1 MRGQKLHGDM
11 DSENSQAGK
20 NCGEDNGLRE
30 KKNCLAASEKS
41 GKRKMKVFN
50 SAAEHGI
57 ALGGSG
63 GLKGCEDIENCW
75 VENNLAAG
83 IISELYDLTRR
94 KSRGWGDGL
103 MFASTSPS
111 RFEEN
116 CVTEHVQYPGTT
128 VESKEQDIADSGHPK
143 A

>member
-1 MRGQKLHGDM
+1 MATRIQRI
-11 DSENSQAGK
+11 
-20 NCGEDNGLRE
+20 LRLE
-30 KKNCLAASEKS
+30 RIVAKMMGYVRKVTQKNCLAALEKS
-41 GKRKMKVFN
+41 GKRKMKAFN

-57 ALGGSG
+57 ALGGSR
-63 GLKGCEDIENCW
+63 GLKGCGDIENCW

-103 MFASTSPS
+103 MLASTSPS
-111 RFEEN
+111 RFEET
-116 CVTEHVQYPGTT
+116 CATDYVRYLGTT
-128 VESKEQDIADSGHPK
+128 VESKEQDIADSEHPK